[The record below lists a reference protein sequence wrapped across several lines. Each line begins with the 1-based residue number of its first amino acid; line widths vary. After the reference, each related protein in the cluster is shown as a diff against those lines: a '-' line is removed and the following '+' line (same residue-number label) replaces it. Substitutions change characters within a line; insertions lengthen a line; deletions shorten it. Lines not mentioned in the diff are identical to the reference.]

1 MCGATRNCLVR
12 ARSIIS
18 WPNYGCTSSQRRT
31 LLTTSSRS
39 TGSVISSSKQPFGG
53 SPGGGDISETIGRP
67 QFTTPQD
74 AFCYRSSHAF
84 VGAGKYFTSVF
95 RMLVK
100 RSQRSTGSRHRQ
112 RPGAPDAAR
121 HTRPRT
127 SSDVREVPIEA
138 IDWSSALRSPNRAH
152 VGRLADATSLPLPVV
167 WEVERGKFRGVDGF
181 HRWLVAKAQGDKRIQ
196 AEIRHYPQGEQGE
209 KRFDFE
215 SIELNI
221 QHGLP
226 LTRYERDRAILRLWR
241 RWGRREDR
249 PDGVTLEDVGRVFN
263 LTKQRVGQIIQ
274 SNGADTGRTV
284 LAEVFGGDVSTKP
297 TGFRT

>member
-1 MCGATRNCLVR
+1 L
-12 ARSIIS
+12 
-18 WPNYGCTSSQRRT
+18 
-31 LLTTSSRS
+31 
-39 TGSVISSSKQPFGG
+39 
-53 SPGGGDISETIGRP
+53 
-67 QFTTPQD
+67 QFTTPQE
-74 AFCYRSSHAF
+74 AFWYRCSHVGVFA
-84 VGAGKYFTSVF
+84 GAGKYFTSVF

-100 RSQRSTGSRHRQ
+100 RSQRSTGYRHRP
-112 RPGAPDAAR
+112 RPGASDAAR

-138 IDWSSALRSPNRAH
+138 IDWWSALRSPNRAH
-152 VGRLADATSLPLPVV
+152 VGRLVDATSLPLLVV

-181 HRWLVAKAQGDKRIQ
+181 HRWLVAKARGDKRVQ
-196 AEIRHYPQGEQGE
+196 AEVRHYPQGELGE

-249 PDGVTLEDVGRVFN
+249 PDGVTLEDVGRLFN
-263 LTKQRVGQIIQ
+263 LTKQRVGQIVQ
-274 SNGADTGRTV
+274 SNKSDTDAAF
-284 LAEVFGGDVSTKP
+284 LAEVFESDVSKKA
-297 TGFRT
+297 TGFGTRLNAAAKRLTTVLRDTDVMRHLLSDQRPETRKTLQELRDLLDVVLRGVNRS

>member
-1 MCGATRNCLVR
+1 
-12 ARSIIS
+12 
-18 WPNYGCTSSQRRT
+18 
-31 LLTTSSRS
+31 
-39 TGSVISSSKQPFGG
+39 
-53 SPGGGDISETIGRP
+53 
-67 QFTTPQD
+67 
-74 AFCYRSSHAF
+74 
-84 VGAGKYFTSVF
+84 
-95 RMLVK
+95 MLVK
-100 RSQRSTGSRHRQ
+100 RSQRSTGSRHRP
-112 RPGAPDAAR
+112 RPGASDAAR

-152 VGRLADATSLPLPVV
+152 VGRLVDATSLPLLVV

-181 HRWLVAKAQGDKRIQ
+181 HRWLVAKAKGDKRVR
-196 AEIRHYPQGEQGE
+196 AEIRHYPQGELGE

-249 PDGVTLEDVGRVFN
+249 PDGVTLADVGRVFN

-274 SNGADTGRTV
+274 SNKSDTGRAV
-284 LAEVFGGDVSTKP
+284 LAEVFEGDVRKKTS
-297 TGFRT
+297 GFRTKLNAAAKRLTTVLRDTNVMRHLISDQRPETQKTLQELRDLLDVVLGEVNRSGLAADVTSSRINATRPS

>member
-1 MCGATRNCLVR
+1 MDSKA
-12 ARSIIS
+12 S
-18 WPNYGCTSSQRRT
+18 RRT
-31 LLTTSSRS
+31 GVHRS
-39 TGSVISSSKQPFGG
+39 ASAARRKQ
-53 SPGGGDISETIGRP
+53 
-67 QFTTPQD
+67 
-74 AFCYRSSHAF
+74 
-84 VGAGKYFTSVF
+84 
-95 RMLVK
+95 
-100 RSQRSTGSRHRQ
+100 RSQRSTGSRHRP
-112 RPGAPDAAR
+112 RPGTADAAR

-152 VGRLADATSLPLPVV
+152 VGRLVDATNLPFLVV

-181 HRWLVAKAQGDKRIQ
+181 HRWLVAKAKGDKRVQ
-196 AEIRHYPQGEQGE
+196 AEVRHYPQGELGE

-249 PDGVTLEDVGRVFN
+249 PDGVTLEDVGRLFN
-263 LTKQRVGQIIQ
+263 LTKQRVGQIVQ
-274 SNGADTGRTV
+274 SSKSDTDAAV
-284 LAEVFGGDVSTKP
+284 LAEVFESDVKKT
-297 TGFRT
+297 TGFGTRLNAAAKRLATVLRDTNVMRHLISDQRPETRKTLQELRDLLDVVLGGVNRSGAADSTSSR